1 MTEALAHYSLQKLL
15 LGILDVV
22 AVNRLGLLQSNLG
35 MRGWLALL
43 FLPKLWVTSWAL
55 PEMGLRCLGVLVGA
69 SALGHPRNSHSHLQP
84 SLQSKVGGLHL

>member
-35 MRGWLALL
+35 MRGGQRYCL
-43 FLPKLWVTSWAL
+43 FQ
-55 PEMGLRCLGVLVGA
+55 
-69 SALGHPRNSHSHLQP
+69 NS
-84 SLQSKVGGLHL
+84 G